1 MRSSNSPL
9 TPALTSSL
17 TPPLTCPHSDE
28 KCFYGLVARTFAKA
42 CESLGIQKAMFSCQH
57 KSHIIKVMGHGTVG
71 YCFDEDPELGG
82 KGYLIGLHRCQS
94 FKLVQRKVS
103 EQTVDVATGKRFS
116 KGNPVKFNR
125 GDLVITD
132 CNVTGSNYGTA
143 SKPKFPLME
152 LWTTVLFPKLY
163 ALVKAGGPC
172 DGAIVVHQE
181 DNDGLHID
189 KVYKS

>member
-1 MRSSNSPL
+1 M
-9 TPALTSSL
+9 
-17 TPPLTCPHSDE
+17 
-28 KCFYGLVARTFAKA
+28 
-42 CESLGIQKAMFSCQH
+42 
-57 KSHIIKVMGHGTVG
+57 
-71 YCFDEDPELGG
+71 
-82 KGYLIGLHRCQS
+82 
-94 FKLVQRKVS
+94 
-103 EQTVDVATGKRFS
+103 DVATGKRFS

-152 LWTTVLFPKLY
+152 LWTTVLFPELD

-181 DNDGLHID
+181 DNAGLHID
-189 KVYKS
+189 KVYKSWMQEQFDSRGRKLEHQAPQPSGPVY